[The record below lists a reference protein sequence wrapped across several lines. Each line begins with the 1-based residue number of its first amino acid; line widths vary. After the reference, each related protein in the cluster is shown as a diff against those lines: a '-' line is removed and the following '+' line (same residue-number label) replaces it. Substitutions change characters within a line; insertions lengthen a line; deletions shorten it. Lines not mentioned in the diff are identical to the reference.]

1 MTTSASV
8 LQGGRGAAS
17 VPSVASVVAGLES
30 TAVAARRELHRHPE
44 LSYEEYRTTDLV
56 VQTLADH
63 GLAAVRLEGTGAY
76 VDIGEGPL
84 VLALRADMDALP
96 VEEET
101 DLPYASVNDGVT
113 HACGHDM
120 HTAVMLGT
128 ALSLGR
134 ILRGATADAELR
146 AAAQRARGRVR
157 VIFQP
162 AEERLPGGSLHVI
175 RQGVLEGVPRILAA
189 HCDPHFDVGTIGT
202 RIGAITSAADT
213 IRITLTGRGGHTSR
227 PHLTEDMVFALS
239 QIAVNVPAVLSRR
252 IDVRSAVSVVWGQ
265 IAAGSAPNAIDN
277 TGYLAGTMRCLDAD
291 VWEEAGELLDEVV
304 TQVAAPYGVRVN
316 LEHVRGVPPVHN
328 AEAETTLIEHAA
340 RRELGARAIALTP
353 QSMGGEDFAWM
364 TQRVPGSMLR
374 LGTRTPGG
382 ITYDLHRG
390 DYTPD
395 ERAIGV
401 GMRVFTAAALEAL
414 TEQDEEADSGAE
426 DAAPG
431 DDGGER

>member
-1 MTTSASV
+1 MTPSDSV
-8 LQGGRGAAS
+8 LSDQRPAS
-17 VPSVASVVAGLES
+17 LPSVASVVAELE
-30 TAVAARRELHRHPE
+30 AEVVAFRRDLHRHPE
-44 LSYEEYRTTDLV
+44 LSYEEYRTTDRIMELL
-56 VQTLADH
+56 T
-63 GLAAVRLEGTGAY
+63 GYGFSPVRMESTGAY
-76 VDIGEGPL
+76 VDIGEGPV
-84 VLALRADMDALP
+84 VLALRADIDALP
-96 VEEET
+96 LEEET
-101 DLPYASVNDGVT
+101 GLPYVSVNDGVT

-120 HTAVMLGT
+120 HTAVMAGA
-128 ALSLGR
+128 ALVIGR
-134 ILRGATADAELR
+134 ILRGATADPALR
-146 AAAQRARGRVR
+146 AAGERARGSVR

-162 AEERLPGGSLHVI
+162 AEERLPGGSLSVL
-175 RQGVLEGVPRILAA
+175 RQGILDGVPRILAA
-189 HCDPHFDVGTIGT
+189 HCDPAVDVGSIGT

-291 VWEEAGELLDEVV
+291 VWEEAGDLLDEVV
-304 TQVAAPYGVRVN
+304 TQVAAPYGVQVQ

-328 AEAETTLIEHAA
+328 TDAETALIETAA
-340 RRELGARAIALTP
+340 RRELGARAIQLTP

-382 ITYDLHRG
+382 PVYDLHRG
-390 DYTPD
+390 DFTPD

-401 GMRVFTAAALEAL
+401 GMRVFAAAALQAL
-414 TEQDEEADSGAE
+414 VGEEGH
-426 DAAPG
+426 
-431 DDGGER
+431 

>member
-1 MTTSASV
+1 MTTSDSV
-8 LQGGRGAAS
+8 LSDQRPAS
-17 VPSVASVVAGLES
+17 LPSVASVVAELE
-30 TAVAARRELHRHPE
+30 AEVVAFRRDLHRHPE
-44 LSYEEYRTTDLV
+44 LSYEEYRTTDRIMELL
-56 VQTLADH
+56 T
-63 GLAAVRLEGTGAY
+63 GYGFSPVRMESTGAY
-76 VDIGEGPL
+76 VDIGEGPV
-84 VLALRADMDALP
+84 VLALRADIDALP
-96 VEEET
+96 LEEET
-101 DLPYASVNDGVT
+101 GLPYVSVNDGVT

-120 HTAVMLGT
+120 HTAVMAGA
-128 ALSLGR
+128 ALVIGR
-134 ILRGATADAELR
+134 ILRGATPDPALR
-146 AAAQRARGRVR
+146 AAGERARGSVR

-162 AEERLPGGSLHVI
+162 AEERLPGGSLSVL
-175 RQGVLEGVPRILAA
+175 RQGILDGVPRILAA
-189 HCDPHFDVGTIGT
+189 HCDPAVDVGSIGT

-304 TQVAAPYGVRVN
+304 TQVAAPYGVQVQ

-328 AEAETTLIEHAA
+328 TDAETALIETAA
-340 RRELGARAIALTP
+340 RRELGARAIQLTP

-382 ITYDLHRG
+382 PVYDLHRG
-390 DYTPD
+390 DFTPD

-401 GMRVFTAAALEAL
+401 GMRVFAAAALQAL
-414 TEQDEEADSGAE
+414 VGEEGH
-426 DAAPG
+426 
-431 DDGGER
+431 

>member
-1 MTTSASV
+1 MDTSSALPEARPS
-8 LQGGRGAAS
+8 AA
-17 VPSVASVVAGLES
+17 VPSVAPVVSELE
-30 TAVAARRELHRHPE
+30 APVVRLRRELHRHPE
-44 LSYEEYRTTDLV
+44 LSYEEYRTTETVAAALTDY
-56 VQTLADH
+56 
-63 GLAAVRLEGTGAY
+63 GLAPVRLEGTGLY
-76 VDIGEGPL
+76 VDIGEGPI
-84 VLALRADMDALP
+84 VLALRADLDALP

-101 DLPYASVNDGVT
+101 GLPYLSVRDGVA
-113 HACGHDM
+113 HACGHDV

-134 ILRGATADAELR
+134 ILRGATPDPALR
-146 AAAQRARGRVR
+146 EAASRARGRIR

-162 AEERLPGGSLHVI
+162 AEERLPGGSLSVI
-175 RQGVLEGVPRILAA
+175 RQGVLDGVPRILAG

-213 IRITLTGRGGHTSR
+213 VRITLTGRGGHTSR

-277 TGYLAGTMRCLDAD
+277 TGYLAGTMRCLDVD
-291 VWEEAGELLDEVV
+291 VWEEAGELLDDVV
-304 TQVAAPYGVRVN
+304 TQVAAPYGVQVQ

-328 AEAETTLIEHAA
+328 SEAETALIENAA
-340 RRELGARAIALTP
+340 RRELGARAIQLTP

-382 ITYDLHRG
+382 TTYDLHRG
-390 DYTPD
+390 DYVPD

-414 TEQDEEADSGAE
+414 TED
-426 DAAPG
+426 DAG
-431 DDGGER
+431 

>member
-1 MTTSASV
+1 MTTSDSV
-8 LQGGRGAAS
+8 LSDQRPAS
-17 VPSVASVVAGLES
+17 LPSVASVVAELE
-30 TAVAARRELHRHPE
+30 AEVVAFRRDLHRHPE
-44 LSYEEYRTTDLV
+44 LSYEEYRTTDRIMELL
-56 VQTLADH
+56 T
-63 GLAAVRLEGTGAY
+63 GYGFSPVRMESTGAY
-76 VDIGEGPL
+76 VDIGEGPV
-84 VLALRADMDALP
+84 VLALRADIDALP
-96 VEEET
+96 LEEET
-101 DLPYASVNDGVT
+101 GLPYVSVNDGVT

-120 HTAVMLGT
+120 HTAVMAGA
-128 ALSLGR
+128 ALVIGR
-134 ILRGATADAELR
+134 ILRGATADPALR
-146 AAAQRARGRVR
+146 TAGERARGSVR

-162 AEERLPGGSLHVI
+162 AEERLPGGSLSVL
-175 RQGVLEGVPRILAA
+175 RQGILDGVPRILAA
-189 HCDPHFDVGTIGT
+189 HCDPAVDVGSIGT

-291 VWEEAGELLDEVV
+291 VWEEAGDLLDEVV
-304 TQVAAPYGVRVN
+304 TQVAAPYGVQVQ

-328 AEAETTLIEHAA
+328 TDAETALIETAA
-340 RRELGARAIALTP
+340 RRELGARAIQLTP

-382 ITYDLHRG
+382 PVYDLHRG
-390 DYTPD
+390 DFTPD

-401 GMRVFTAAALEAL
+401 GMRVFAAAALQAL
-414 TEQDEEADSGAE
+414 VGEEGH
-426 DAAPG
+426 
-431 DDGGER
+431 

>member
-1 MTTSASV
+1 MTTSDSV
-8 LQGGRGAAS
+8 LSDQRPAS
-17 VPSVASVVAGLES
+17 LPSVASVVAELE
-30 TAVAARRELHRHPE
+30 AEVVAFRRDLHRHPE
-44 LSYEEYRTTDLV
+44 LSYEEYRTTDRIMELL
-56 VQTLADH
+56 TGY
-63 GLAAVRLEGTGAY
+63 GLSPVRMESTGAY
-76 VDIGEGPL
+76 VDIGEGPV
-84 VLALRADMDALP
+84 VLALRADIDALP
-96 VEEET
+96 LEEET
-101 DLPYASVNDGVT
+101 GLPYVSVNDGVT

-120 HTAVMLGT
+120 HTAVMAGA
-128 ALSLGR
+128 ALVIGR
-134 ILRGATADAELR
+134 ILRGATPDPALR
-146 AAAQRARGRVR
+146 AAGERARGSVR

-162 AEERLPGGSLHVI
+162 AEERLPGGSLSVL
-175 RQGVLEGVPRILAA
+175 RQGILDGVPRILAA
-189 HCDPHFDVGTIGT
+189 HCDPAVDVGSIGT

-304 TQVAAPYGVRVN
+304 TQVAAPYGVQVQ

-328 AEAETTLIEHAA
+328 TDAETALIETAA
-340 RRELGARAIALTP
+340 RRELGARAIQLTP

-382 ITYDLHRG
+382 PVYDLHRG
-390 DYTPD
+390 DFTPD

-401 GMRVFTAAALEAL
+401 GMRVFAAAALQAL
-414 TEQDEEADSGAE
+414 VGEEGH
-426 DAAPG
+426 
-431 DDGGER
+431 

>member
-1 MTTSASV
+1 MSTSESV
-8 LQGGRGAAS
+8 VSEPAPRVVL
-17 VPSVASVVAGLES
+17 PSVASVVAQLEGEV
-30 TAVAARRELHRHPE
+30 TGVRRDIHRHPE
-44 LSYEEYRTTDLV
+44 LSYEEYRTTDRIV
-56 VQTLADH
+56 EALAEH
-63 GLAAVRLEGTGAY
+63 GLSPVRLQDTGAY
-76 VDIGEGPL
+76 VDVGEGPI
-84 VLALRADMDALP
+84 VLALRADIDALP

-101 DLPYASVNDGVT
+101 SLPYVSVNDGVA

-120 HTAVMLGT
+120 HTAVMVGT
-128 ALSLGR
+128 ALTLAR
-134 ILRGATADAELR
+134 ILRGATPDPALR
-146 AAAQRARGRVR
+146 AAADRAHGRVR
-157 VIFQP
+157 IIFQP
-162 AEERLPGGSLHVI
+162 AEERLPGGSLAVI

-213 IRITLTGRGGHTSR
+213 LRITLTGRGGHTSR

-277 TGYLAGTMRCLDAD
+277 TGYLAGTMRCLDAG
-291 VWEEAGELLDEVV
+291 VWEEAGALLDEVV
-304 TQVAAPYGVRVN
+304 GQVAAPYGVDVRMD
-316 LEHVRGVPPVHN
+316 HIRGVPPVVN
-328 AEAETTLIEHAA
+328 AEAETALIEAAA
-340 RRELGARAIALTP
+340 RRELGARAIQLTP

-364 TQRVPGSMLR
+364 TQEVPGSMLR

-390 DYTPD
+390 DYAPD

-401 GMRVFTAAALEAL
+401 GMRVFAAAALDAL
-414 TEQDEEADSGAE
+414 TA
-426 DAAPG
+426 
-431 DDGGER
+431 GGE

>member
-1 MTTSASV
+1 MTTSDSV
-8 LQGGRGAAS
+8 LSDQRPAS
-17 VPSVASVVAGLES
+17 LPSVASVVAELE
-30 TAVAARRELHRHPE
+30 AEVVAFRRDLHRHPE
-44 LSYEEYRTTDLV
+44 LSYEEYRTTDRIMELL
-56 VQTLADH
+56 T
-63 GLAAVRLEGTGAY
+63 GYGFSPVRMESTGAY
-76 VDIGEGPL
+76 VDIGEGPV
-84 VLALRADMDALP
+84 VLALRADIDALP
-96 VEEET
+96 LEEET
-101 DLPYASVNDGVT
+101 GLPYVSVNDGVT

-120 HTAVMLGT
+120 HTAVMAGA
-128 ALSLGR
+128 ALVIGR
-134 ILRGATADAELR
+134 ILRGATADPALR
-146 AAAQRARGRVR
+146 AAGERARGSVR

-162 AEERLPGGSLHVI
+162 AEERLPGGSLSVL
-175 RQGVLEGVPRILAA
+175 RQGILDGVPRILAA
-189 HCDPHFDVGTIGT
+189 HCDPAVDVGSIGT

-291 VWEEAGELLDEVV
+291 VWEEAGDLLDEVV
-304 TQVAAPYGVRVN
+304 TQVAAPYGVQVQ

-328 AEAETTLIEHAA
+328 TDAETALIETAA
-340 RRELGARAIALTP
+340 RRELGARAIQLTP

-382 ITYDLHRG
+382 PVYDLHRG
-390 DYTPD
+390 DFTPD

-401 GMRVFTAAALEAL
+401 GMRVFAAAALQAL
-414 TEQDEEADSGAE
+414 VGEEGH
-426 DAAPG
+426 
-431 DDGGER
+431 

>member
-1 MTTSASV
+1 MTTSDSV
-8 LQGGRGAAS
+8 LTGPRPTS
-17 VPSVASVVAGLES
+17 VPSVGPVVAELEDEIVS
-30 TAVAARRELHRHPE
+30 FRRDLHRHPE
-44 LSYEEYRTTDLV
+44 LSYEEYRTTDRIVEL
-56 VQTLADH
+56 LSGY
-63 GLAAVRLEGTGAY
+63 GLSPVRMESTGAY
-76 VDIGEGPL
+76 VDVGEGPV
-84 VLALRADMDALP
+84 VLALRADIDALP

-101 DLPYASVNDGVT
+101 GLPYVSVNDGVA

-120 HTAVMLGT
+120 HTAVMAGV
-128 ALSLGR
+128 AVALGR
-134 ILRGATADAELR
+134 ILRGATADADLR
-146 AAAQRARGRVR
+146 AAGERVHGTVR

-162 AEERLPGGSLHVI
+162 AEERLPGGSLAVL
-175 RQGVLEGVPRILAA
+175 RQGILDDVPRILAA
-189 HCDPHFDVGTIGT
+189 HCDPQVDVGSIGT

-291 VWEEAGELLDEVV
+291 VWEEAGALLDEVV
-304 TQVAAPYGVRVN
+304 RQVAAPYGVHVQ

-328 AEAETTLIEHAA
+328 TEGETALIETAA
-340 RRELGARAIALTP
+340 RRELGSRAILLTP

-364 TQRVPGSMLR
+364 TQQVPGSMLR
-374 LGTRTPGG
+374 LGTRSPGG
-382 ITYDLHRG
+382 PIYDLHRG
-390 DYTPD
+390 DYAPD

-401 GMRVFTAAALEAL
+401 GMRVFTAAALQVL
-414 TEQDEEADSGAE
+414 TGE
-426 DAAPG
+426 DHH
-431 DDGGER
+431 

>member
-1 MTTSASV
+1 MFGRKSTEKNDPPAEGG
-8 LQGGRGAAS
+8 LQGRL
-17 VPSVASVVAGLES
+17 VQW
-30 TAVAARRELHRHPE
+30 RRHIHAHPE
-44 LSYEEYRTTDLV
+44 LSYEEERTTDFIAGELEKM
-56 VQTLADH
+56 
-63 GLAAVRLEGTGAY
+63 GLKPHRFDLGTGLWCDVPAAKGATAKD
-76 VDIGEGPL
+76 V
-84 VLALRADMDALP
+84 VALRADIDALP

-101 DLPYASVNDGVT
+101 GLPYVSVNDGVA

-120 HTAVMLGT
+120 HTAVMAGV
-128 ALSLGR
+128 AVALGR
-134 ILRGATADAELR
+134 ILRGATADPDLR
-146 AAAQRARGRVR
+146 AVGERVHGTVR

-162 AEERLPGGSLHVI
+162 AEERLPGGSLAVL
-175 RQGVLEGVPRILAA
+175 RQGILDDVPRILAA
-189 HCDPHFDVGTIGT
+189 HCDPQVDVGSIGT

-291 VWEEAGELLDEVV
+291 VWEEAGALLDEVV
-304 TQVAAPYGVRVN
+304 RQVAAPYGVHVQ

-328 AEAETTLIEHAA
+328 TEGETALIETAA
-340 RRELGARAIALTP
+340 RRELGSRAIVLTP

-364 TQRVPGSMLR
+364 TQKVPGSMLR
-374 LGTRTPGG
+374 LGTRSPGG
-382 ITYDLHRG
+382 PIYDLHRG
-390 DYTPD
+390 DYAPD

-401 GMRVFTAAALEAL
+401 GMRVFTAAALQVL
-414 TEQDEEADSGAE
+414 TGE
-426 DAAPG
+426 DHH
-431 DDGGER
+431 

>member
-1 MTTSASV
+1 MTPPDSLLPGDSPTKA
-8 LQGGRGAAS
+8 L
-17 VPSVASVVAGLES
+17 PSVAPVAKPLEEAVVTL
-30 TAVAARRELHRHPE
+30 RRDLHRHPE
-44 LSYEEYRTTDLV
+44 LSFEEYRTTDRIVEIL
-56 VQTLADH
+56 TEY
-63 GLAAVRLEGTGAY
+63 GLSPVRLEGTGAY
-76 VDIGEGPL
+76 VDVGEGPL
-84 VLALRADMDALP
+84 VLALRADIDALP

-101 DLPYASVNDGVT
+101 GLPYVSVNDGVA

-128 ALSLGR
+128 ALTLAR
-134 ILRGATADAELR
+134 ILRGATPDPALRELADRL
-146 AAAQRARGRVR
+146 RGRVR

-162 AEERLPGGSLHVI
+162 AEERLPGGALAVI
-175 RQGVLEGVPRILAA
+175 RQGVLDGVPRVLAA

-213 IRITLTGRGGHTSR
+213 VRITLTGRGGHTSR

-277 TGYLAGTMRCLDAD
+277 TGYLAGTMRCLDVE
-291 VWEEAGELLDEVV
+291 VWEEAGALLDEVV
-304 TQVAAPYGVRVN
+304 TQVAAPYGVQVQ
-316 LEHVRGVPPVHN
+316 LEHIRGVPPVTN
-328 AEAETTLIEHAA
+328 TEAETTLLENAA
-340 RRELGARAIALTP
+340 RRELGPRAIQLTP

-364 TQRVPGSMLR
+364 TQRLPGSMLR

-382 ITYDLHRG
+382 ATYDLHRG
-390 DYTPD
+390 DYAPD
-395 ERAIGV
+395 ERAIGI

-414 TEQDEEADSGAE
+414 LEPDRG
-426 DAAPG
+426 
-431 DDGGER
+431 

>member
-1 MTTSASV
+1 MTTSDSV
-8 LQGGRGAAS
+8 LSDQRPAS
-17 VPSVASVVAGLES
+17 LPSVASVVAELE
-30 TAVAARRELHRHPE
+30 AEVVAFRRDLHRHPE
-44 LSYEEYRTTDLV
+44 LSYEEYRTTDRIMELL
-56 VQTLADH
+56 T
-63 GLAAVRLEGTGAY
+63 GYGFSPVRMESTGAY
-76 VDIGEGPL
+76 VDIGEGPV
-84 VLALRADMDALP
+84 VLALRADIDALP
-96 VEEET
+96 LEEET
-101 DLPYASVNDGVT
+101 GLPYVSVNDGVT

-120 HTAVMLGT
+120 HTAVMAGA
-128 ALSLGR
+128 ALVIGR
-134 ILRGATADAELR
+134 ILRGATADPALR
-146 AAAQRARGRVR
+146 AAGERARGSVR

-162 AEERLPGGSLHVI
+162 AEERLPGGSLSVL
-175 RQGVLEGVPRILAA
+175 RQGILDGVPRILAA
-189 HCDPHFDVGTIGT
+189 HCDPTVDVGSIGT

-304 TQVAAPYGVRVN
+304 TQVAAPYGVQVQ

-328 AEAETTLIEHAA
+328 TDAETALIETAA
-340 RRELGARAIALTP
+340 RRELGARAIQLTP

-382 ITYDLHRG
+382 PVYDLHRG
-390 DYTPD
+390 DFTPD

-401 GMRVFTAAALEAL
+401 GMRVFAAAALQAL
-414 TEQDEEADSGAE
+414 VGEEGH
-426 DAAPG
+426 
-431 DDGGER
+431 

>member
-1 MTTSASV
+1 MTTSESV
-8 LQGGRGAAS
+8 VTGTAPRLAP
-17 VPSVASVVAGLES
+17 PSVAPVVQQLEEHV
-30 TAVAARRELHRHPE
+30 TAFRRDVHRHPE
-44 LSYEEYRTTDLV
+44 LSYEEYRTTDRIV
-56 VQTLADH
+56 ETLAEY
-63 GLAAVRLEGTGAY
+63 GLNPVRLEGTGAY
-76 VDIGEGPL
+76 VDLGEGPV
-84 VLALRADMDALP
+84 VLGLRADIDALP

-101 DLPYASVNDGVT
+101 GLPYVSVNDGVA

-128 ALSLGR
+128 ALTLGR
-134 ILRGATADAELR
+134 ILRGAAPTAELR
-146 AAAQRARGRVR
+146 AVGERARGRVR

-162 AEERLPGGSLHVI
+162 AEERLPGGSLAVI
-175 RQGVLEGVPRILAA
+175 RQGVLEGVPRVLAA

-277 TGYLAGTMRCLDAD
+277 TGYLAGTMRCLDAG
-291 VWEEAGELLDEVV
+291 VWEEAGALLDEVV
-304 TQVAAPYGVRVN
+304 TQVASPYGVQVQ
-316 LEHVRGVPPVHN
+316 LEHIRGVPPVDN
-328 AEAETTLIEHAA
+328 AEAETALIEDAA
-340 RRELGARAIALTP
+340 RRELGAHAIALTP

-364 TQRVPGSMLR
+364 TQKVPGAMLR

-382 ITYDLHRG
+382 PTYDLHRG
-390 DYTPD
+390 DYAPD

-401 GMRVFTAAALEAL
+401 GMRVFAAAALDVLAKP
-414 TEQDEEADSGAE
+414 A
-426 DAAPG
+426 
-431 DDGGER
+431 R